1 MKASW
6 IAVAAAVMTLSAQ
19 AAEKYP
25 VRPIRMVMPSSP
37 GGANDVVGR
46 MVVQRV
52 AEILGQQIV
61 VDNRGG
67 AGGAIGAEI
76 AAEGSPDGYTLLA
89 ATYATHTMIPLLQ
102 KSIRYRPERD
112 FVPIALFV
120 VQYSMMSA
128 HPGFP
133 PNTVKEL
140 IALAKAK
147 PGAINYASAG
157 PGSTS
162 HFTGLMFEKLAGI
175 DITIVPYKGGGP
187 AITALIAGEMQF
199 NFGPLPATVPH
210 IRAGRLKAIAVSGTE
225 RSLAMPDVPTVAESG
240 LPAFSQAAWVGL
252 VAPAGTPRA
261 ILDRLHAAVNQAL
274 GNADLRQNL
283 VRIGAEPAPRSRA
296 EFAQFVHDDH
306 ERYAKL
312 VTDLGLAPK

>member
-6 IAVAAAVMTLSAQ
+6 IALAAVVVTLSAQ

-25 VRPIRMVMPSSP
+25 ARPIRMVMPSSP

-46 MVVQRV
+46 MVMQKVS
-52 AEILGQQIV
+52 EIMGLQIV

-76 AAEGSPDGYTLLA
+76 AAEGAPDGYTLLA

-102 KSIRYRPERD
+102 KSIRYHPERD
-112 FVPIALFV
+112 FAPIALFV

-128 HPGFP
+128 HPSFQP
-133 PNTVKEL
+133 STVKEL

-147 PGAINYASAG
+147 PGTINYGSAG

-162 HFTGLMFEKLAGI
+162 HFTGLMFAKLAGI

-187 AITALIAGEMQF
+187 LIIALLAGETQF
-199 NFGPLPATVPH
+199 NFGPLPASVPH
-210 IRAGRLKAIAVSGTE
+210 IRAGKLKAIAVSGPE
-225 RSLAMPDVPTVAESG
+225 RSLAMPEVPTVAESG

-261 ILDRLHAAVNQAL
+261 ILDQLHAAVNRSL
-274 GNADLRQNL
+274 ESTDLRQQL
-283 VRIGAEPAPRSRA
+283 IRIGAEPAPRSRA
-296 EFAQFVHDDH
+296 GFAQFLRN
-306 ERYAKL
+306 EYQRYARL
-312 VTDLGLAPK
+312 VNDLGLKPK

>member
-6 IAVAAAVMTLSAQ
+6 IAVVAAVMTLSAQ

-25 VRPIRMVMPSSP
+25 ARPIRMVLPSSP
-37 GGANDVVGR
+37 GGANDIVGR
-46 MVVQRV
+46 MVMQK
-52 AEILGQQIV
+52 ATETLGQQIV

-102 KSIRYRPERD
+102 KTIRYRPERD
-112 FVPIALFV
+112 FAPIALFV
-120 VQYSMMSA
+120 VQQSMMSA
-128 HPGFP
+128 HLGFR

-140 IALAKAK
+140 IALAREK

-162 HFTGLMFEKLAGI
+162 HFTGLMFARLAGVE
-175 DITIVPYKGGGP
+175 ITIVPYKGGGP
-187 AITALIAGEMQF
+187 AITALMAGETQF

-210 IRAGRLKAIAVSGTE
+210 IRAGKLKAIAVSGSE

-240 LPAFSQAAWVGL
+240 LPGFSQAAWVGL

-261 ILDRLHAAVNQAL
+261 ILDRLHTAVNQAL
-274 GNADLRQNL
+274 NSADLRQNL
-283 VRIGAEPAPRSRA
+283 IRIGAEPAPRSRA
-296 EFAQFVHDDH
+296 EFAQFLRD
-306 ERYAKL
+306 EYQRYAKL
-312 VTDLGLAPK
+312 VNDLGLKPK

>member
-1 MKASW
+1 MKAHW
-6 IAVAAAVMTLSAQ
+6 IAMVAAVMTLHAQ

-25 VRPIRMVMPSSP
+25 ARPIRMVLPNSP

-46 MVVQRV
+46 MVVQKV
-52 AEILGQQIV
+52 AELLGQQIV

-76 AAEGSPDGYTLLA
+76 AAEASPDGYTLLA

-102 KSIRYRPERD
+102 KKIRYRPERD
-112 FVPIALFV
+112 FEPIALFV

-162 HFTGLMFEKLAGI
+162 HFTGLMFAKLAGV

-187 AITALIAGEMQF
+187 AITALMAGETQF

-210 IRAGRLKAIAVSGTE
+210 IRAGKLKAIAVSGQV

-240 LPAFSQAAWVGL
+240 LPAFAQAAWVGL

-261 ILDRLHAAVNQAL
+261 IVNQLHATVNQAL
-274 GNADLRQNL
+274 GSADLRQQL
-283 VRIGAEPAPRSRA
+283 IRIGAEPAPRSRA
-296 EFAQFVHDDH
+296 EFAQFLRD
-306 ERYAKL
+306 ERQRYAKL
-312 VTDLGLAPK
+312 VNDLGLKPK

>member
-6 IAVAAAVMTLSAQ
+6 IAVAAAVMTWSAQ

-25 VRPIRMVMPSSP
+25 ARPIRMVMPSSP

-76 AAEGSPDGYTLLA
+76 AAEGSPDGYTLLT

-102 KSIRYRPERD
+102 KTIRYRPERD

-162 HFTGLMFEKLAGI
+162 HFTGLMFAKLAGI

-210 IRAGRLKAIAVSGTE
+210 IRAGRLKAIAVSGAE

-283 VRIGAEPAPRSRA
+283 IRIGAEPAPRSRA

-312 VTDLGLAPK
+312 VTDLGLVPK

>member
-6 IAVAAAVMTLSAQ
+6 IAVAAAVMTWSAQ

-25 VRPIRMVMPSSP
+25 ARPIRMVMPSSP

-76 AAEGSPDGYTLLA
+76 AAEGSPDGYTLLT

-102 KSIRYRPERD
+102 KTIRYRPERD

-162 HFTGLMFEKLAGI
+162 HFTGLMFAKLAGI

-283 VRIGAEPAPRSRA
+283 IRIGAEPAPRSRA

>member
-6 IAVAAAVMTLSAQ
+6 IAVAAAVMTWSAQ

-25 VRPIRMVMPSSP
+25 ARPIRMVMPSSP

-76 AAEGSPDGYTLLA
+76 AAEGSPDGYTLLT

-102 KSIRYRPERD
+102 KTIRYRPERD

-162 HFTGLMFEKLAGI
+162 HFTGLMFAKLAGI

-283 VRIGAEPAPRSRA
+283 IRIGAEPAPRSRA

-312 VTDLGLAPK
+312 VTDLGLVPK

>member
-1 MKASW
+1 
-6 IAVAAAVMTLSAQ
+6 MTLSAQ

-25 VRPIRMVMPSSP
+25 ARPVRMVMPSSP

-76 AAEGSPDGYTLLA
+76 AAEGAPDGYTLLA

-102 KSIRYRPERD
+102 KKIRYRPERD
-112 FVPIALFV
+112 FAPVALFV

-162 HFTGLMFEKLAGI
+162 HFTGLMFAKLAGV

-187 AITALIAGEMQF
+187 AITALLAGETQF

-210 IRAGRLKAIAVSGTE
+210 IRAGRLKAIAVSGTA

-261 ILDRLHAAVNQAL
+261 ILDQLHAAVNQAL
-274 GNADLRQNL
+274 NSPDLRQNL

-296 EFAQFVHDDH
+296 EFAQFLRD
-306 ERYAKL
+306 ERQRYATL
-312 VTDLGLAPK
+312 VNDLGLRPK

>member
-1 MKASW
+1 MKATW
-6 IAVAAAVMTLSAQ
+6 IALAAAVMTLSAQ

-37 GGANDVVGR
+37 GGANDIVGR
-46 MVVQRV
+46 MVMQKV
-52 AEILGQQIV
+52 AEIMGLQIV

-76 AAEGSPDGYTLLA
+76 AAEGAADGYTLLA

-102 KSIRYRPERD
+102 KTIRYRPERD
-112 FVPIALFV
+112 FSPIALFV

-128 HPGFP
+128 HPGFQ

-162 HFTGLMFEKLAGI
+162 HFTGLMFAKLAGI

-187 AITALIAGEMQF
+187 AITALMAGEMQF

-210 IRAGRLKAIAVSGTE
+210 IRAGKLKAIAVSGAE
-225 RSLAMPDVPTVAESG
+225 RSLAMPEVPTVAESG

-252 VAPAGTPRA
+252 VAPSGTPRA
-261 ILDRLHAAVNQAL
+261 ILDQLHATVNRAL
-274 GNADLRQNL
+274 ESADLRQQL
-283 VRIGAEPAPRSRA
+283 IRIGAEPAPRSRA
-296 EFAQFVHDDH
+296 EFAQFLRD
-306 ERYAKL
+306 EYQRYAKL
-312 VTDLGLAPK
+312 VNDLGLKPK

>member
-6 IAVAAAVMTLSAQ
+6 IAVAAAVMALSAQ

-25 VRPIRMVMPSSP
+25 ARPIRMVMPSSP

-102 KSIRYRPERD
+102 KTIRYRPERD

-162 HFTGLMFEKLAGI
+162 HFTGLMFAKLAGV

-187 AITALIAGEMQF
+187 LITALIAGEMQF

-210 IRAGRLKAIAVSGTE
+210 IRAGRLKAIAVSGSE

-274 GNADLRQNL
+274 GNADLRQQL
-283 VRIGAEPAPRSRA
+283 IRIGAEPAPRSRA

>member
-1 MKASW
+1 MKATW
-6 IAVAAAVMTLSAQ
+6 IALAAAVMTLSAQ

-37 GGANDVVGR
+37 GGANDIVGR
-46 MVVQRV
+46 MVMQKV
-52 AEILGQQIV
+52 AEIMGLQIV

-76 AAEGSPDGYTLLA
+76 AAEGAADGYTLLA

-102 KSIRYRPERD
+102 KTIRYRPERD
-112 FVPIALFV
+112 FSPIALFV

-128 HPGFP
+128 HPGFQ

-162 HFTGLMFEKLAGI
+162 HFTGLMFAKLAGI

-187 AITALIAGEMQF
+187 AITALMAGEMQF

-210 IRAGRLKAIAVSGTE
+210 IRAGKLKAIAVSGLQ
-225 RSLAMPDVPTVAESG
+225 RSLAMPEVPTVAESG

-252 VAPAGTPRA
+252 VAPSGTPRT
-261 ILDRLHAAVNQAL
+261 ILDQLHATVNRAL
-274 GNADLRQNL
+274 ESADLRQQL
-283 VRIGAEPAPRSRA
+283 IRIGAEPAPRSRA
-296 EFAQFVHDDH
+296 EFAQFLRDEYQV
-306 ERYAKL
+306 YARL
-312 VTDLGLAPK
+312 VNDLGLKPN